1 MFELH
6 NIILKNGWKA
16 WETQGF
22 THGWGHQFNDDLY
35 RALTLLQEFV
45 DTEYANERAP
55 MVEDFQAPV
64 ELEDEDQ
71 EQIELE
77 GEEEF

>member
-1 MFELH
+1 MFDLH

-16 WETQGF
+16 WEAKGF
-22 THGWGHQFNDDLY
+22 DGDLY
-35 RALTLLQEFV
+35 RALTLLEQFI

-64 ELEDEDQ
+64 EVEDEDQ
-71 EQIELE
+71 EQVELE
-77 GEEEF
+77 DGEGF